1 MGACYRHHNLKYS
14 GQNRPGTPI
23 LAMVL
28 IAVLSWK
35 LIPGASAALG
45 QLKPLIFEEQL
56 LWVSGTV
63 GSVSTYRIPLISFT
77 PKGSLLAFSE
87 ARKGSSSDE
96 GAKFIAQR
104 RSTDK
109 GVTWGP
115 TSFIVDDGMVADGLN
130 LGSVVVDEETGSVF
144 LIYSLCAHYYRCNVS
159 STFLI
164 ESIDDGLTWSQPR
177 NLSKELGTKMFA
189 PGPGYGIQKRLPPKQ
204 GRLIVCGHGTL
215 EGDGVFCLLS
225 DDHGGSWRY
234 GGSLKSIPYNQPK
247 KASDFNPDEC
257 QAVELP
263 DGSVVINV
271 RNQYFYHCNCRMV
284 IHSNDGC
291 DTLPLENLRFD
302 ETLIDPAVAAG
313 ALLKNKVLFFSN
325 PADLHKR
332 VKLTL
337 RWSLNSGSSWEQETV
352 EVWPGPSGYSSMTSL
367 NGSVEDEKYIFL
379 VYEKGYQELTETISF
394 VKIHLYGG
402 Q

>member
-1 MGACYRHHNLKYS
+1 MVADGLNLGSVVVDEETGSVFLIYSLCAHYYRCNVSSTFLIESIDDGLTWSRPRNLSKEL
-14 GQNRPGTPI
+14 GTKMFAPG
-23 LAMVL
+23 
-28 IAVLSWK
+28 
-35 LIPGASAALG
+35 PGYG
-45 QLKPLIFEEQL
+45 IQLKPLIFEEQL

-109 GVTWGP
+109 G
-115 TSFIVDDGMVADGLN
+115 
-130 LGSVVVDEETGSVF
+130 E
-144 LIYSLCAHYYRCNVS
+144 
-159 STFLI
+159 
-164 ESIDDGLTWSQPR
+164 
-177 NLSKELGTKMFA
+177 
-189 PGPGYGIQKRLPPKQ
+189 KRLPPKQ

-257 QAVELP
+257 
-263 DGSVVINV
+263 
-271 RNQYFYHCNCRMV
+271 QYFYHCNCRMV

-402 Q
+402 CKPG

>member
-1 MGACYRHHNLKYS
+1 
-14 GQNRPGTPI
+14 
-23 LAMVL
+23 MVL

-77 PKGSLLAFSE
+77 PKGS
-87 ARKGSSSDE
+87 
-96 GAKFIAQR
+96 
-104 RSTDK
+104 
-109 GVTWGP
+109 VTWGP

-164 ESIDDGLTWSQPR
+164 ESIDDGLTWSRPR

-257 QAVELP
+257 Q
-263 DGSVVINV
+263 
-271 RNQYFYHCNCRMV
+271 YFYHCNCRMV

-325 PADLHKR
+325 PADLHKM
-332 VKLTL
+332 KLTL